1 MKNIHQKIISD
12 ILKARPK
19 NQVEFL
25 KLKKKFSGK
34 YNLAPVTNAT
44 LIKAY
49 GQILPQGKKRQNLSS
64 WLTKRKTRTLSGV
77 TPLTVLTKPYPCPG
91 RCLYCP
97 QEPGMPKSYL
107 AKEPAAQRAK
117 MNDFDPARQVEMRI
131 RALAANGHAVD
142 KIELL
147 ILGGSFNAYPKNYQ
161 QKFIQRCFEAVNGKK
176 SANLKRAFKK
186 NETAEHRIIG
196 VTIETRP
203 DLINQAEIKRFRE
216 LGVTRVQIGVQHL
229 DDQILKLVR
238 RGHTAEQTVTAT
250 KLLKTAGFKVD
261 YHLMPDLPGSTPA
274 KDLKMF
280 HRLFTEP
287 NFQPDQIKIY
297 PTVVNEYAPL
307 YQWFSSGQYRPY
319 APEKLAALLIKI
331 KLTVP
336 YYVRINRL
344 IRDIPKESIAGG
356 NKITN
361 LREFLQAELKKKNL
375 KCKCMRCREARES
388 LADLKKAK
396 LFTQQYSAAGGTEY
410 FISYESA
417 KREKLYSF
425 IRLRLNGPAEL
436 KNNFIPELRNA
447 LLVREIHTYGPLVP
461 VKQRRAQIQH
471 TGFGKR
477 LMKIAEK
484 VALKNKLSK
493 IAVIAGIGVR
503 PYYRKLGYKLQGTY
517 MIKNLEV
524 DAKSQKLECFGC

>member
-203 DLINQAEIKRFRE
+203 DLINQAEVKRFSAN
-216 LGVTRVQIGVQHL
+216 
-229 DDQILKLVR
+229 R
-238 RGHTAEQTVTAT
+238 R
-250 KLLKTAGFKVD
+250 
-261 YHLMPDLPGSTPA
+261 
-274 KDLKMF
+274 
-280 HRLFTEP
+280 
-287 NFQPDQIKIY
+287 
-297 PTVVNEYAPL
+297 
-307 YQWFSSGQYRPY
+307 
-319 APEKLAALLIKI
+319 
-331 KLTVP
+331 
-336 YYVRINRL
+336 
-344 IRDIPKESIAGG
+344 
-356 NKITN
+356 
-361 LREFLQAELKKKNL
+361 
-375 KCKCMRCREARES
+375 
-388 LADLKKAK
+388 
-396 LFTQQYSAAGGTEY
+396 SA
-410 FISYESA
+410 F
-417 KREKLYSF
+417 
-425 IRLRLNGPAEL
+425 
-436 KNNFIPELRNA
+436 
-447 LLVREIHTYGPLVP
+447 
-461 VKQRRAQIQH
+461 RRS
-471 TGFGKR
+471 
-477 LMKIAEK
+477 
-484 VALKNKLSK
+484 NS
-493 IAVIAGIGVR
+493 
-503 PYYRKLGYKLQGTY
+503 
-517 MIKNLEV
+517 
-524 DAKSQKLECFGC
+524 